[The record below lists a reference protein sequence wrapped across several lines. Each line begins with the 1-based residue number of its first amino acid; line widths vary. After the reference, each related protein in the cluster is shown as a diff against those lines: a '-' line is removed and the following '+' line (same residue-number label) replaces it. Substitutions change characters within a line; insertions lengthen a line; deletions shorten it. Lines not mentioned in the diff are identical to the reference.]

1 MTKDKFGQFWAVI
14 EGDGNKGMVLQLDQ
28 GLKLVR
34 YFDNNIHA
42 RSTVFLTTQL

>member
-1 MTKDKFGQFWAVI
+1 MTKDKFGQFWAVV
-14 EGDGNKGMVLQLDQ
+14 EGMEKGMILQLDQ

-42 RSTVFLTTQL
+42 RSYSVFDNTL